1 MAFLLVRDSLIR
13 IDLSLGEK
21 RVVVDA
27 YYIAYRPFIVRSPFD
42 SSKDSWVKSNRQEF
56 CHSMVSFLIKES
68 VMSELEFGM
77 SSIQKGL
84 LHCHVVLLAPY
95 DTIIF
100 HSEGGELNLLN

>member
-1 MAFLLVRDSLIR
+1 MAILLVRDSLIR

-21 RVVVDA
+21 RVVADA

-56 CHSMVSFLIKES
+56 CHSMASFLIKES

-84 LHCHVVLLAPY
+84 LHCPCGSSC
-95 DTIIF
+95 TI
-100 HSEGGELNLLN
+100 